1 MLHFSE
7 YDLSR
12 VTAKTA
18 LYIGEADT
26 TATIRDGEHLRDVLP
41 NVIHFEVV
49 DFPGCTHLDF
59 ALAIDARVKIYDP
72 IMQVMA
78 DILAEETK

>member
-1 MLHFSE
+1 M

-18 LYIGEADT
+18 IYIGEADT
-26 TATIRDGEHLRDVLP
+26 TATAPDGEHLRDVLP
-41 NVIHFEVV
+41 NCIHYEVL

-59 ALAIDARVKIYDP
+59 ALGIDARVKIYDP

-78 DILAEETK
+78 NILAEDSK